1 MFYRIHRRTGL
12 VKNFPENLDQPE
24 MHRFSPIYQFSD

>member
-12 VKNFPENLDQPE
+12 VKHFRENLDAPE